1 MIENAERRG
10 DAGAART
17 DDPLVTVVIG
27 TKERPEDIRRAIPS
41 VLRSDYTN
49 FEFLI
54 IDQSPDD
61 QTREIVE
68 GFAKDDSRINYVR
81 DPRQGLARAQNL
93 AMRLATTEIIAITDD
108 DCEVDIGWLSSIV
121 RAFQED
127 PELGLLF
134 GEVTPEEGY
143 EDEGFIVGY
152 HIKKRRRLRG
162 RMAKRLDGGISAS
175 MAVRRPVWQAVQG
188 MDEVLGPG
196 SYFPNCED
204 GDFAYRV
211 LKAGYPMLHLPEA
224 RVLHYGL
231 REWSGGS
238 QLTRRT
244 YLSIAAAYFKHVRCG
259 DLFALYL
266 LGDQIAAAM
275 GNLVK
280 RIVTWRRPFGF
291 RRLTYIFV
299 GIYRSFER
307 SVDRK
312 VWKYHGDSNGLDTGS
327 QRAGNGRSL

>member
-1 MIENAERRG
+1 VGFEGENEMIETGIDTRSG
-10 DAGAART
+10 GAAEAE
-17 DDPLVTVVIG
+17 DPLVTVVIG
-27 TKERPEDIRRAIPS
+27 TRARPRDIRRAIPG

-54 IDQSPDD
+54 IDQSPDEE
-61 QTREIVE
+61 TKRIVE
-68 GFAKDDSRINYVR
+68 RFAKVDGRIRYVR
-81 DPRQGLARAQNL
+81 DARQGLARAQNL
-93 AMRLATTEIIAITDD
+93 ALELAKTEIIAITDD
-108 DCEVDIGWLSSIV
+108 DCEVDRGWLSSIV

-127 PELGLLF
+127 AELGLLF
-134 GEVTPEEGY
+134 GEVAPED
-143 EDEGFIVGY
+143 DETADQGFIVGY
-152 HIKKRRRLRG
+152 HIPKRRRLKG

-175 MAVRRPVWQAVQG
+175 MAVRRQVWLAVKG

-231 REWSGGS
+231 REWDQSS

-266 LGDQIAAAM
+266 IGQQVAAATA
-275 GNLVK
+275 NLARRV
-280 RIVTWRRPFGF
+280 VTLKPPFGF
-291 RRLTYIFV
+291 GRLAYIFV
-299 GIYRSFER
+299 GMFRSFER
-307 SVDRK
+307 GVDRRN
-312 VWKYHGDSNGLDTGS
+312 WLY
-327 QRAGNGRSL
+327 RS

>member
-1 MIENAERRG
+1 MIENAERR
-10 DAGAART
+10 AGATPA
-17 DDPLVTVVIG
+17 PGEEPPVTVIIG
-27 TKERPEDIRRAIPS
+27 TKERPEDVRRAIPS
-41 VLRSDYTN
+41 VLRSDYQN

-54 IDQSPDD
+54 IDQSPDERT
-61 QTREIVE
+61 QEVVQA
-68 GFAKDDSRINYVR
+68 FAKDDPRIKYVR
-81 DPRQGLARAQNL
+81 DARQGLARAQNL
-93 AMRLATTEIIAITDD
+93 AMRLASTEIIAITDD
-108 DCEVDIGWLSSIV
+108 DCEVDVGWLRSIV

-127 PELGLLF
+127 SELGLLF

-143 EDEGFIVGY
+143 EDQGFIVGY

-175 MAVRRPVWQAVQG
+175 MAVRRQAWQAVQG

-211 LKAGYPMLHLPEA
+211 LKAGFPMLHLPEA

-244 YLSIAAAYFKHVRCG
+244 YMSIAAAYFKHVRCG
-259 DLFALYL
+259 DLFALCL
-266 LGDQIAAAM
+266 LADQIAAAL
-275 GNLVK
+275 GNLLK
-280 RIVTWRRPFGF
+280 RLVTWRRPFGF
-291 RRLTYIFV
+291 RRLTYIFI
-299 GIYRSFER
+299 GMYRSFER
-307 SVDRK
+307 GVDRK
-312 VWKYHGDSNGLDTGS
+312 VWKYRADSNGLDTGS
-327 QRAGNGRSL
+327 QQAGNGRSI